1 MAPRRKSVLITGCSA
16 GGIGAG
22 LAEGFCEKGYHVFAT
37 ARTTSKISQGLA
49 SASNVTV
56 LELDV
61 LKPESI
67 AAAVES
73 VKQKTGGTLDVLIN
87 NSGQAAIAPALDVS
101 IEEGKKVF
109 DLNFWAPLAILQ
121 AFSPLLIE
129 AKGCLVNNASC
140 SAYLPMALMSRS
152 EIKIFYNG
160 SSDIAALISASDT
173 WRRELKPLGVRTI
186 TLATSSVG
194 SSSTPTLSEVKI
206 PETSHY
212 YGIKDFVEGV
222 PGLLRQPGAIT
233 PRNYAARVIR
243 EVEKGTSGTIWVG
256 TSAEM
261 GKLGYYCFPQS
272 VLDMVIESVLPFDK
286 AMAQA
291 AKK

>member
-49 SASNVTV
+49 NASNVTV

-61 LKPESI
+61 LKSESI

-109 DLNFWAPLAILQ
+109 DLNFWAPLAMLQ

-140 SAYLPMALMSRS
+140 SAYLPMALMSV
-152 EIKIFYNG
+152 YNG
-160 SSDIAALISASDT
+160 SKAALISASDT

-194 SSSTPTLSEVKI
+194 SSSTPTVSEVKI

-222 PGLLRQPGAIT
+222 PNLLRQPGAIA
-233 PRNYAARVIR
+233 PRQYAARVIR

-261 GKLGYYCFPQS
+261 GKFGYYCFPQS
-272 VLDMVIESVLPFDK
+272 VMDVLIESVVPFNK

>member
-49 SASNVTV
+49 NASNVTV

-61 LKPESI
+61 LKSESI

-109 DLNFWAPLAILQ
+109 DLNFWAPLAMLQ

-152 EIKIFYNG
+152 KNKISTTTHLTYQGVYNG
-160 SSDIAALISASDT
+160 SKAALISASDT

-194 SSSTPTLSEVKI
+194 SSSTPTVSEVKI

-212 YGIKDFVEGV
+212 YGLKDFVEGV
-222 PGLLRQPGAIT
+222 PNLLRQPGAIA
-233 PRNYAARVIR
+233 PRQYAARVIR

-261 GKLGYYCFPQS
+261 GKFGYYCFPQS
-272 VLDMVIESVLPFDK
+272 VMVSGNK
-286 AMAQA
+286 
-291 AKK
+291 